1 MKTADSETRDRVL
14 KFQIVQENF
23 ITCASLSLA
32 GNRIMRVMLNAC
44 GVASCIRI
52 GIESFEMTHPG
63 RRATQMPLGAVLT
76 GGVAAGIWSYQ
87 RLADRMNKLT
97 RAQFGF
103 RNNPADEMVLAP
115 ETTRPR
121 TNNILRNK
129 IISIGRWRRLAWLH
143 RPGHSLAVEAAG
155 TEAADSTGGGDFHAG
170 GGRWRIPRA
179 RVRLFRP
186 IRLRWLS
193 LLLW

>member
-1 MKTADSETRDRVL
+1 MKTADSKTRDRVL

-44 GVASCIRI
+44 GVAPCIRI

-63 RRATQMPLGAVLT
+63 RSRNADALGCRFDWRRCRRNL
-76 GGVAAGIWSYQ
+76 GYQ

-143 RPGHSLAVEAAG
+143 RPGHSLAVEAGG

-170 GGRWRIPRA
+170 GGRWRISRA